1 MTINY
6 VYKIITTAMKKLEGI
21 NTLDYHK
28 GKANQKYVNEVYDI
42 LDNFKDELIRENIK
56 NKQRRSK

>member
-6 VYKIITTAMKKLEGI
+6 IYKIITTAMKKLEEI

-56 NKQRRSK
+56 NKQRRSE

>member
-1 MTINY
+1 MTINH
-6 VYKIITTAMKKLEGI
+6 VYEIINNAMKKLEGI

-42 LDNFKDELIRENIK
+42 LDKLKDELIRENIK

>member
-21 NTLDYHK
+21 NTLDFHK
-28 GKANQKYVNEVYDI
+28 GKTNQKYVNEVYDI
-42 LDNFKDELIRENIK
+42 LDKLKDELIRENIK
-56 NKQRRSK
+56 NKQRRSE